1 MRSSLCRYIF
11 VNFVLHRKGIYR
23 MEAQKRISSR
33 EYAQIKI
40 ATKLLWISVILGVIC
55 NYFGGSPKNVI
66 VVLVTLGAAVA
77 IIFTIVAWKKILI
90 SSMKYF
96 AFIGLIVHA
105 IAITVVHPSLNTV
118 FLLFF
123 NLIFISL
130 FQKRILIVLI
140 YVSNIILL
148 ITFYFMY
155 GTKMFI
161 NYDNMQGIL
170 IILFY
175 MCLGCI
181 ILCDLVHLINQ
192 LQKES
197 EKQVEEIKNNNES
210 IKNLLIKVTDS
221 INFLKQFS
229 ELVKKSVSET
239 AEASREINDSFTNA
253 AAITEEQS
261 ISATSI
267 YEYMEKNYEHTTSVY
282 QVSGE
287 LEELSTKNI
296 EIIKLGDVSVKSMA
310 EKFKEL
316 NVIIDDTATLM
327 QAFTG
332 QTQNIEN
339 ILQSID
345 NIAEQTNL
353 LALNASIEAARA
365 GELGKGFA
373 VVAEEIRKLAENS
386 ANSVEQIGG
395 ILRPL
400 LNSSTVIADK
410 INHGQE
416 AMKESLLRTDE
427 TVTTFAT
434 VYEFIEKVV
443 SSIRDIHE
451 KVSELENNTKLVTMQ
466 TKEISVSTDAMSQN
480 ITEVAI
486 KSDGQNTNM
495 QNIYEGFQSL
505 DDKILELINLIS
517 QMEQ

>member
-1 MRSSLCRYIF
+1 
-11 VNFVLHRKGIYR
+11 

-40 ATKLLWISVILGVIC
+40 ATKLLWISVVLGVIC
-55 NYFGGSPKNVI
+55 NYFGGSPKNVLI
-66 VVLVTLGAAVA
+66 VLVTLGAAVA
-77 IIFTIVAWKKILI
+77 ILFTIVAWKKIFI
-90 SSMKYF
+90 SSMKYI
-96 AFIGLIVHA
+96 AFVGLILHA

-130 FQKRILIVLI
+130 FQKRMLIVLI

-148 ITFYFMY
+148 ITFYFIY

-161 NYDNMQGIL
+161 NYDNVQGIL

-197 EKQVEEIKNNNES
+197 EKQVVEIKNNNES
-210 IKNLLIKVTDS
+210 MKNLLLKVTDS
-221 INFLKQFS
+221 VNFLKQFS
-229 ELVKKSVSET
+229 ELVKTSVSET
-239 AEASREINDSFTNA
+239 TAASREINDSFSNA

-261 ISATSI
+261 SSASSI
-267 YEYMEKNYEHTTSVY
+267 YQYMEKNYEA
-282 QVSGE
+282 
-287 LEELSTKNI
+287 
-296 EIIKLGDVSVKSMA
+296 D
-310 EKFKEL
+310 KFKEL
-316 NVIIDDTATLM
+316 DLIIEDTATLM

-332 QTQNIEN
+332 QTQNIED

-345 NIAEQTNL
+345 NIAQQTNL

-373 VVAEEIRKLAENS
+373 VVAEEIRKLAESS
-386 ANSVEQIGG
+386 ASSVERIGG

-400 LNSSTVIADK
+400 LNSSTIIADK

-416 AMKESLLRTDE
+416 AMKESLIRTDE
-427 TVTTFAT
+427 TVTTFAS
-434 VYEFIEKVV
+434 VYDFNEKVV
-443 SSIRDIHE
+443 SSIRDIHK
-451 KVSELENNTKLVTMQ
+451 KVSELENNTKLVTKQ
-466 TKEISVSTDAMSQN
+466 TKEISESTDAMSQN
-480 ITEVAI
+480 ITEVAN

-495 QNIYEGFQSL
+495 QNIYEGFESL
-505 DDKILELINLIS
+505 DHKILEPINLIS